1 MRMSHTQKAKVFGVL
16 FVLAASVF
24 FFGPST
30 HAQAADRFDRLST
43 TTPQSGSTIVCIVY
57 SNLNGVGVPIPA
69 LDAGA
74 CSDQGGHVA
83 ACDDGIDNDGDGLI
97 DSADPGCHA
106 DGNANNG
113 ATYVSSLDDESAT
126 VSGPPPVPACMN
138 GTDDDGDGLIDAA
151 DPGCHTDGD
160 ATNMGSYM
168 TGDTSE
174 GDPLPPE
181 NTLALCSDGIDN
193 DGDGAID
200 LADTGCSAFKPKLT
214 VTVAVSNAHGGT
226 ASTSDMSLFVDGL
239 SIGAGIATTTTTGA
253 HTVSA
258 TTTATSTPY
267 TVSYAGD
274 CNSSGSTTLAIGDSK
289 TCAVSF
295 VDTATTTDAG
305 GGNGAGGGGG
315 DSTPAPSG
323 GGGGGGNGPIVNSL
337 GGGGGGPISYGS
349 TATIT
354 PVTSCD
360 TYLTAFIR
368 FGADNDTD
376 QVRRLQTVLHDDE
389 GAALDVN
396 GVYDTPTL
404 MATRAFQ
411 QKYAAEILTPW
422 HLDAPTGFV
431 YLTTRKKVNEI
442 YCRNTKQFPLSQAE
456 SAVIERIV
464 SSSAVTVTQHAS
476 VTAKPV
482 RAKSTASA
490 PASVAPAAT
499 SAPSI
504 QEIQK
509 VAAEA
514 QAGAAA
520 GSNSDIFGSLRGFF
534 DRLFNRSK

>member
-1 MRMSHTQKAKVFGVL
+1 MSHTQKAKVFGVL

-160 ATNMGSYM
+160 ASNMGSYV

-193 DGDGAID
+193 DTDGAID
-200 LADTGCSAFKPKLT
+200 LADIGCSSFKPKLSIT
-214 VTVAVSNAHGGT
+214 TTVSNTHGGT
-226 ASTSDMSLFVDGL
+226 ASTSDIALFVDGV
-239 SIGAGIATTTTTGA
+239 SISTGTATTTVGS

-258 TTTATSTPY
+258 TTTATSTAY
-267 TVSYAGD
+267 TAAYAGD
-274 CNSSGSTTLAIGDSK
+274 CSSAGVVSLGIGDSK
-289 TCAVSF
+289 ACTVAFADV
-295 VDTATTTDAG
+295 ATTTESG
-305 GGNGAGGGGG
+305 GGGGGGGGG
-315 DSTPAPSG
+315 DSTPTPT

-337 GGGGGGPISYGS
+337 GGGGGGPVTYGATS
-349 TATIT
+349 TIT

-368 FGADNDTD
+368 FGAANDAD

-389 GAALDVN
+389 GAALDIN
-396 GVYDTPTL
+396 GVYDMPTL

-411 QKYAAEILTPW
+411 QKYAADILTPW

-464 SSSAVTVTQHAS
+464 SSSAVS
-476 VTAKPV
+476 VTRSSHAATTPV
-482 RAKSTASA
+482 RPKV
-490 PASVAPAAT
+490 PASVPAPVAPVAT
-499 SAPSI
+499 STPSA
-504 QEIQK
+504 QEIQQ

-520 GSNSDIFGSLRGFF
+520 GSDSDIFRSLRGFF